1 MRRRNATPRGGDH
14 IRCDTAGA
22 GRQGAR
28 HDRGGETRGAKSYED
43 GHARAKRGK
52 GRLSLIAG
60 IAILLIGL
68 GLLLYP
74 AVTAAVAQR
83 DVDEALAAWRSGTV
97 DGADASDAPTEG
109 DADGGASS
117 DQETFRSKEGDAAY
131 QKLLDYNEAV
141 RNGTGDK
148 INDPFAFSGEDL
160 AELGLP
166 DAIIGSLE
174 IPRLNET
181 IPLYLGAT
189 TDHLSKGAGV
199 IAGTSMPTGGEGNNC
214 VIAAH
219 RGAWAGLTMFRDIT
233 EIQVGDTITITT
245 PWDKLTYRAAEMR
258 VISPD
263 DAEALA
269 PQPGRDLVTLFT
281 CHPYG
286 HNYQRYLVFCE
297 RVPNEEAQ
305 SGGGSA
311 AVVAS
316 RLLPVWDE
324 GSPLLNL
331 ESVLRLIGLGILL
344 ATGVFLVVDSVRRRR
359 RAQRDAAEPV
369 LAPPFPHDEDP
380 GGSEDADAPASGL
393 HFKGRG

>member
-1 MRRRNATPRGGDH
+1 M
-14 IRCDTAGA
+14 
-22 GRQGAR
+22 
-28 HDRGGETRGAKSYED
+28 
-43 GHARAKRGK
+43 
-52 GRLSLIAG
+52 
-60 IAILLIGL
+60 LLIGL

-109 DADGGASS
+109 GADDGASS

-148 INDPFAFSGEDL
+148 INDPFAFNGEDL

-199 IAGTSMPTGGEGNNC
+199 IAGTSMPTGGGGNNC